1 MNIFE
6 IDYLQLCFS
15 ELDPKLSKE
24 SLTDIILSPNQIV
37 VDNLRVNY
45 QNTSDFEKSW
55 DSFKLKIT
63 EKETKKSV
71 SQELIK
77 VDFAN
82 NPKVKVLCKLK
93 PAGKMIIR
101 CTASITENINGDN
114 ISYNINILK

>member
-15 ELDPKLSKE
+15 ELDGKLTKE
-24 SLTDIILSPNQIV
+24 SLVDIILSPDQIV

-63 EKETKKSV
+63 DKVAKKSV
-71 SQELIK
+71 NEQLIK
-77 VDFAN
+77 IDFAN

-101 CTASITENINGDN
+101 CTASITQSINGDN
-114 ISYNINILK
+114 ISYSINILK